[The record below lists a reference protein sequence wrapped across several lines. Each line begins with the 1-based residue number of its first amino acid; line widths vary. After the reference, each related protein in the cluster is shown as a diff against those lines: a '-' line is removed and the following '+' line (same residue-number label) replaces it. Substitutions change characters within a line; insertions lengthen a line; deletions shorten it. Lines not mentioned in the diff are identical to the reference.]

1 MDSGPVWRGN
11 PFEAL
16 YAGQVTCLDVC
27 QEKRRRELR
36 SASDMAYRL
45 HRKAKAE
52 ALKSRVAELEAEV
65 ERMKA
70 ADAELARV
78 KAELEDARQDLA
90 HAMEERDVARAA
102 LQAVQQCRAREV
114 RAGVYGKDSRTG
126 ETSAITGVRPAQTQ
140 GRLAPRRPLKQP
152 RANCSGSWKKTGR
165 PCRKP

>member
-45 HRKAKAE
+45 RRKAKAE
-52 ALKSRVAELEAEV
+52 ALKS
-65 ERMKA
+65 RMKA

-140 GRLAPRRPLKQP
+140 GRLAPRRPFTP
-152 RANCSGSWKKTGR
+152 RAKASAPAWWPNALAAR
-165 PCRKP
+165 